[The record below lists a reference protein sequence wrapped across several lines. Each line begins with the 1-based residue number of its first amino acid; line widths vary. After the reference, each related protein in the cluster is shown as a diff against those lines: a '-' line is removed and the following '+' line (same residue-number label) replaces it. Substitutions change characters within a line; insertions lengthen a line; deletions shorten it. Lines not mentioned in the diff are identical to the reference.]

1 MNTNTP
7 QTPSVTLTGAVSW
20 FYNRTAGVLE
30 HKVVIM
36 LTENIIFVFGI
47 LLIISMT
54 VTDIYEAMNSKA
66 ETFFEWLQAHPQYG
80 LLFGVGLLALW
91 LAGLLF
97 RWKWACHW
105 QFNSKLWLFDDCK
118 PETRRRVQIVLVSV
132 LIILILVGF
141 FVWR

>member
-1 MNTNTP
+1 
-7 QTPSVTLTGAVSW
+7 
-20 FYNRTAGVLE
+20 
-30 HKVVIM
+30 
-36 LTENIIFVFGI
+36 
-47 LLIISMT
+47 MT

-66 ETFFEWLQAHPQYG
+66 EAFFEWLQAHPKYG

-132 LIILILVGF
+132 LIILILVGYGVF
-141 FVWR
+141 RHEVMVKWAKYIIFVMIWIRTIANTGSASSTICGM